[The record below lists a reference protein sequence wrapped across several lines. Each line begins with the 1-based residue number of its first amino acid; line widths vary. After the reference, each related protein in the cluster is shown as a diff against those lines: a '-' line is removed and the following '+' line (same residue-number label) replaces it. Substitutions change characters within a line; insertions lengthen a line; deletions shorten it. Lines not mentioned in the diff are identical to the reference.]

1 MASVQTETSAA
12 LQKPDRYNLRFLTE
26 TNFIK
31 LKRVKWPQP
40 RPRFKQTF
48 ITKCNCIRYFILGI
62 FLFNCSEIIT
72 GNCSNLYS
80 KRRHY
85 SCYWTE
91 YLIVEKVT
99 LLSTTFYKA
108 PVPSISTSST
118 RRFLFE
124 MSQTICLFYLISP
137 RQLELKCC
145 GDISGKHIID
155 ETQSLNR
162 ISKQNKNLPN
172 CLQIR

>member
-48 ITKCNCIRYFILGI
+48 ITKCNCIRYFILFKG
-62 FLFNCSEIIT
+62 FLFSEILT

-91 YLIVEKVT
+91 YLIVEEVT
-99 LLSTTFYKA
+99 LLQLFTKPILAHLPPADS
-108 PVPSISTSST
+108 
-118 RRFLFE
+118 LFE
-124 MSQTICLFYLISP
+124 MSQTICLLYLISP

-145 GDISGKHIID
+145 GDNSGKHIID